1 MCELTRRGV
10 AAVAICSEP
19 FLKLGK
25 AQSRVFGVPD
35 LPLVVIPHPLG
46 GISIEQVEG
55 RALAALSQ
63 VVQLIKGQRKCPIL
77 PNCSRSGARASTPKT
92 ISRKSTSSISS

>member
-1 MCELTRRGV
+1 MAELRKRGLTT
-10 AAVAICSEP
+10 AVICSEP

-46 GISIEQVEG
+46 GISLEQVEG
-55 RALAALSQ
+55 RALAAIPQ
-63 VVQLIKGQRKCPIL
+63 VVELIKEQLK
-77 PNCSRSGARASTPKT
+77 
-92 ISRKSTSSISS
+92 